1 LPWSERESD
10 EFKRRS
16 LHKVEFRAERP
27 DITLVYPDGHT
38 RVFSVALF
46 KGVHYLQSETILL
59 ARRYVQLADTTLD
72 RFTRAKSGQLVPAL
86 SVRVCSNP
94 AICERPL
101 LADSGHRVRAFPKAS
116 VTDARVARS
125 TEICLIL
132 TAGIWFYC
140 GLSARNWGKV
150 LDTH

>member
-72 RFTRAKSGQLVPAL
+72 RFTIRM
-86 SVRVCSNP
+86 
-94 AICERPL
+94 RPVFI
-101 LADSGHRVRAFPKAS
+101 DGKKI
-116 VTDARVARS
+116 
-125 TEICLIL
+125 EIPPI
-132 TAGIWFYC
+132 TFSPDKEFYMPVINC
-140 GLSARNWGKV
+140 
-150 LDTH
+150 